1 MDACEKLARVFF
13 QDCQNKKSRE
23 IASFEMLVRILYLNV
38 VSKLIFLTIVLLNNL
53 TKKIK
58 DFEIHYSGFCRI
70 RMIKIDLSIIF
81 QVICGLITVMNNVNV
96 HIFNTFSVLFYS
108 KHAYVN
114 RTKKNPTVSH
124 VHSFMH
130 TMNTFRLGGNI

>member
-1 MDACEKLARVFF
+1 
-13 QDCQNKKSRE
+13 
-23 IASFEMLVRILYLNV
+23 MLVRILYLNV

-114 RTKKNPTVSH
+114 RTKKNNCITCAFFHAHNEHIPTRREYLKCNDILKQPPPPFDAS
-124 VHSFMH
+124 S
-130 TMNTFRLGGNI
+130 TL